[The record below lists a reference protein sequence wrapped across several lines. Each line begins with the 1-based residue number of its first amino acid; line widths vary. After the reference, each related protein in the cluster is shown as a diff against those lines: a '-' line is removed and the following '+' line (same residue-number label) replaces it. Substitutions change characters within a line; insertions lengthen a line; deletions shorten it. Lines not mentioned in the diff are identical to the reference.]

1 MGFPVS
7 HYFFG
12 HTQSKRIRNY
22 KIFWHFHAN
31 KKNKEIYIY
40 IEKYIINYLI
50 LFIIIKL
57 LLIFKN
63 YLYYELIN
71 LGVIFPI
78 AFWLL

>member
-1 MGFPVS
+1 MGLIVS
-7 HYFFG
+7 HYFFD

-22 KIFWHFHAN
+22 KIFWHFHVN
-31 KKNKEIYIY
+31 KKNKKNYIY
-40 IEKYIINYLI
+40 IKKYIINYLI

-71 LGVIFPI
+71 LGVVFPI
-78 AFWLL
+78 AF